1 MKRALKSGT
10 INVKMMQ
17 PAAAIKTGVVH
28 IRAFTTGN
36 SEIRVATHTGVVA
49 RLDRA
54 IQYAAAVAIKP

>member
-10 INVKMMQ
+10 MSIKMMH
-17 PAAAIKTGVVH
+17 PAAPIKAGVVH

-36 SEIRVATHTGVVA
+36 SEIRIATHTGVVA

-54 IQYAAAVAIKP
+54 IQYAAAVAIEP